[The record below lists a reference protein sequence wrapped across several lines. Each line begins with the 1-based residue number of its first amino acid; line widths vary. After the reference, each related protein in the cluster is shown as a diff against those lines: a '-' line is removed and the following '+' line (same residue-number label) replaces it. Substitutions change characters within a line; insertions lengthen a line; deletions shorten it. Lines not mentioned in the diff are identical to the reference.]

1 MTVLFDHQVFSL
13 QRFGGI
19 SRYFYELMRHF
30 SHMSDMDFELPL
42 AVTSNVY
49 MRSLFPEKYREYPA
63 RGKKFVGI
71 FQFAI
76 NSLYTLRERKK
87 HTYDVFHPT
96 YYFPYFHD
104 WGKPLVVTIHDM
116 IPERFPGDF
125 RGLVVTREWKRIFAH
140 RADKIIAVSENTKKD
155 IVELYGIKEEKI
167 VVIHHGISFS
177 PEIMERAHFTKPVFQ
192 RYVLFV
198 GVRRG
203 YKNFERMV
211 KALAPLIKKDL
222 IDGLVCVGGGSF
234 EKDEEQLFSELG
246 LEKAVVR
253 YDVSDEELAFLY
265 KNAAV
270 FVFPSLYEGF
280 GFPLLEAFASECPVC
295 CSLCS
300 SFPEVAGEAAYYFDP
315 YSEESMRE
323 SVEKVLGSPALRQQL
338 INKGKERLK
347 LFSWEK
353 TAQYTKKVYEE
364 ILGKV

>member
-13 QRFGGI
+13 QRMGGI
-19 SRYFYELMRHF
+19 SRYFYELIRHF
-30 SHMSDMDFELPL
+30 SRMPDMEVKLPL
-42 AVTSNVY
+42 ALTSNVY
-49 MRSLFPEKYREYPA
+49 MRLLFPERYREYPLL
-63 RGKKFVGI
+63 GKKVEGI
-71 FQFAI
+71 LQFAW
-76 NSLYTLRERKK
+76 NTLHTLRERKK

-125 RGLVVTREWKRIFAH
+125 RGLAVTREWKRMFSQ

-203 YKNFERMV
+203 YKNFERLLRAV
-211 KALAPLIKKDL
+211 APLIKKDMV
-222 IDGLVCVGGGSF
+222 DGVVCVGGGNF
-234 EKDEEQLFSELG
+234 ERNEQQLIDELG
-246 LEKAVVR
+246 MTEFVLR
-253 YDVSDEELAFLY
+253 YDVSDEELAYLY
-265 KNAAV
+265 KKASV

-280 GFPLLEAFASECPVC
+280 GFPLLEAFAGGCPVC
-295 CSLCS
+295 CSYGS

-315 YSEESMRE
+315 YSEESIRE
-323 SVEKVLGSPALRQQL
+323 SMEKVLGSPTLRQQL
-338 INKGKERLK
+338 IERGKERLK

-364 ILGKV
+364 MIGKV